1 MRRKNLKLDLA
12 LGDDLPL
19 VAAKESVLRQLV
31 VSLLDNA
38 CRASA
43 EGTAVV
49 VSAAAATTN
58 GSQATAG
65 RVVALAFSDTGG
77 GVAAAERERVF
88 GTQPNLGGRP
98 IGGLGDS
105 GGNLAIVQKLAQA
118 GGGDVVF
125 ESTPGVG
132 TTFTLRLPAAEVRP
146 WSLLAPAPDAP
157 APSPPTPQPAEGA
170 ES

>member
-1 MRRKNLKLDLA
+1 MCIRD
-12 LGDDLPL
+12 
-19 VAAKESVLRQLV
+19 S
-31 VSLLDNA
+31 
-38 CRASA
+38 
-43 EGTAVV
+43 
-49 VSAAAATTN
+49 
-58 GSQATAG
+58 
-65 RVVALAFSDTGG
+65 
-77 GVAAAERERVF
+77 VF

-146 WSLLAPAPDAP
+146 WTALSPLPTLLVAK
-157 APSPPTPQPAEGA
+157 PPTPEPAEGA